1 MVGEPAASFLD
12 TFCTI
17 YTRWRRRLQDRDWR
31 ELLHDSL
38 EIILQ
43 IFRKGV
49 DKMKQDV
56 LNIHQFRRLFPVVVR
71 PPKKTIIQWIENGTR
86 EGKKAPAF
94 TVDGQYFIETE
105 KAREFVK
112 TLGFKPVEVVEK

>member
-1 MVGEPAASFLD
+1 MVGQPAASFLD
-12 TFCTI
+12 TFRPI
-17 YTRWRRRLQDRDWR
+17 YARWRGSLSHRDWR
-31 ELLHDSL
+31 QLLHDSTK
-38 EIILQ
+38 IILQ
-43 IFRKGV
+43 ILQKGV

-112 TLGFKPVEVVEK
+112 TLGFEPVETVEK

>member
-1 MVGEPAASFLD
+1 MAKQPAASFLD
-12 TFCTI
+12 TFRTL
-17 YTRWRRRLQDRDWR
+17 YARWRWSVQDRAWR
-31 ELLHDSL
+31 QLLHDSTK
-38 EIILQ
+38 IILQ
-43 IFRKGV
+43 ILQKGV

-112 TLGFKPVEVVEK
+112 TLGFEPVETVEK

>member
-1 MVGEPAASFLD
+1 
-12 TFCTI
+12 
-17 YTRWRRRLQDRDWR
+17 
-31 ELLHDSL
+31 
-38 EIILQ
+38 
-43 IFRKGV
+43 
-49 DKMKQDV
+49 MKQDN
-56 LNIHQFRRLFPVVVR
+56 LKIQENRRRNPVEER

-112 TLGFKPVEVVEK
+112 TLGFEPVETVEK